1 MCFLA
6 GKWVPTIARK
16 IDMENPTASVFI
28 NLKGIGIGDGFMSPP
43 DSAIYGD
50 ELYQV
55 RWVQHFWAPTALFF
69 TFRWASLTVT
79 LETSARPRKPS

>member
-1 MCFLA
+1 M
-6 GKWVPTIARK
+6 PTIARK

-55 RWVQHFWAPTALFF
+55 RRVHFGKNAPPALFF
-69 TFRWASLTVT
+69 FFRWASLTVT
-79 LETSARPRKPS
+79 LETSAKPKKPS